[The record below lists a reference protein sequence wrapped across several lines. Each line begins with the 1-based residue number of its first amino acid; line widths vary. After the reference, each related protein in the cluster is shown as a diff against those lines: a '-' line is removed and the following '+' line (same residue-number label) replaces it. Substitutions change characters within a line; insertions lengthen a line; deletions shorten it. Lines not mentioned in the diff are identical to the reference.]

1 MTTDE
6 KVAGKLDGRIALVT
20 GGTSG
25 IKPITD
31 DGLNESERGREWF

>member
-1 MTTDE
+1 MTIDE
-6 KVAGKLDGRIALVT
+6 KMAGKLDGRIALVT

-31 DGLNESERGREWF
+31 DGPYDNERGRQWF